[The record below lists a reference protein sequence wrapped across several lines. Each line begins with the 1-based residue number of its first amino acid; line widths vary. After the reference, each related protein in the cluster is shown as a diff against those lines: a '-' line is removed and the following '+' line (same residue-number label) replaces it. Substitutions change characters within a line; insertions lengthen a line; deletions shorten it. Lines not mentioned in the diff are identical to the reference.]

1 MVSELELKELIGK
14 VLKEMSAEG
23 QVKASAP
30 AEAKKTSETSS
41 ASPTL
46 ASFAKNG
53 VPTEIP

>member
-30 AEAKKTSETSS
+30 AEAKK
-41 ASPTL
+41 L
-46 ASFAKNG
+46 LK
-53 VPTEIP
+53 VI